1 MYFYFFDLTKISLLD
16 ISNFILIT
24 YFNFINHSSKLTH
37 YNQIYYKIRIIG
49 IE

>member
-1 MYFYFFDLTKISLLD
+1 MFEC
-16 ISNFILIT
+16 SNYLGCNATRDRSHIQN
-24 YFNFINHSSKLTH
+24 NFINHSSKLTH